1 MVQELKKDI
10 KAVVLSEY
18 KLMVCILVM
27 LIIFWK
33 FINKL
38 ISTYIVCI
46 TETVSNDSVFIA
58 LIFFLCPIFIA
69 LIKRDYLKRETKK
82 FSQRHLW
89 EFFLFVVYV
98 VFKIWGR
105 FDFYSYMGISYLH
118 VCFGECFV
126 RNVDSFSFIRNIL
139 RFL

>member
-1 MVQELKKDI
+1 MIQELKKDI

-18 KLMVCILVM
+18 KLMACILVM

-46 TETVSNDSVFIA
+46 TETVTNDSLFIA

-69 LIKRDYLKRETKK
+69 LIKRDRSEKRNKEVLPTT
-82 FSQRHLW
+82 LMGV
-89 EFFLFVVYV
+89 FL
-98 VFKIWGR
+98 I
-105 FDFYSYMGISYLH
+105 
-118 VCFGECFV
+118 CC
-126 RNVDSFSFIRNIL
+126 L
-139 RFL
+139 RRI

>member
-1 MVQELKKDI
+1 M
-10 KAVVLSEY
+10 LSEY
-18 KLMVCILVM
+18 KLMACILVM

-46 TETVSNDSVFIA
+46 TETVTNDSLFIA

-98 VFKIWGR
+98 GFNIWGR
-105 FDFYSYMGISYLH
+105 FDFYSYMGISYFAWF
-118 VCFGECFV
+118 FGECFV
-126 RNVDSFSFIRNIL
+126 RNVDSFCFIKKIL
-139 RFL
+139 RVL

>member
-1 MVQELKKDI
+1 MIQELKKDI

-18 KLMVCILVM
+18 KLMACILVV

-46 TETVSNDSVFIA
+46 TETVTNDSLFIA

-98 VFKIWGR
+98 GFNPSLTPIVVESRCYCTFEVLAMNSV
-105 FDFYSYMGISYLH
+105 SYK
-118 VCFGECFV
+118 
-126 RNVDSFSFIRNIL
+126 
-139 RFL
+139 FLFF